1 MAIDYAALKSQMPQ
15 KRGKFLKIR
24 DEPNKE
30 YTGLFVRFGVPEEKD
45 FGNGPKTLLPAY
57 FSDKDE
63 DGTKTEL
70 VLSCG
75 PALLNAF
82 DKAGVDEG
90 SRISVKQIEYQATDR
105 DGNPSKNLDGT
116 PLMLTG
122 YEAKV
127 LEKDVLPTTDEEID
141 IMDIPF

>member
-1 MAIDYAALKSQMPQ
+1 MAIDYASLKSQLPQ

-30 YTGLFVRFGVPEEKD
+30 YTGVFVRFGAPEEKD

-57 FSDKDE
+57 FTDKDD
-63 DGTKTEL
+63 DGKTVEL

-75 PALLNAF
+75 PALLDAF

-90 SRISVKQIEYQATDR
+90 SKISIKQIEYQANDR

-122 YEAKV
+122 YQAKV
-127 LEKDVLPTTDEEID
+127 LERDVVPETEGEID
-141 IMDIPF
+141 ISDIPF